1 MEKTKLLTIA
11 VIGLLILNFATVT
24 FLWLGRPHPPRFG
37 QGMGRNGRPPAA
49 AFLVK
54 ELNFDANQTSSYDLL
69 RKAHHQKNVDLQD
82 VLRQKRETL
91 FNGIATNDTSKLAE
105 IGEIQ
110 KEFDRST
117 FLHFQE
123 VRTLCRPDQQP
134 KFDQIIGEV
143 LRIMGNKMPP
153 SPPQPSAR
161 PREN

>member
-11 VIGLLILNFATVT
+11 VIGLLILNIVTVT
-24 FLWLGRPHPPRFG
+24 FLWLGRSHPPRFG
-37 QGMGRNGRPPAA
+37 QKTGRNGRPPAA

-54 ELNFDANQTSSYDLL
+54 ELNFDEHQTASYDRL
-69 RKAHHQKNVDLQD
+69 REVHHKKNEDLQD
-82 VLRQKRETL
+82 VLRQNREAL
-91 FNGIATNDTSKLAE
+91 FSGIATNDTSKLAE

-153 SPPQPSAR
+153 PAPR